1 GDPRRRCRA
10 PDDSAPPARGGAGA
24 RASLVRSAPCPR
36 ACVVGG
42 GDARARCPRHARRRP
57 ARLVVAS
64 GPDEYAACLMPLDDE
79 RGAEPEADVG
89 PEAGPEPEATSEP
102 ATATAA
108 EPDVALPL
116 PGAGTPDGDKLR
128 DAHRAFEVG

>member
-1 GDPRRRCRA
+1 
-10 PDDSAPPARGGAGA
+10 
-24 RASLVRSAPCPR
+24 
-36 ACVVGG
+36 
-42 GDARARCPRHARRRP
+42 
-57 ARLVVAS
+57 
-64 GPDEYAACLMPLDDE
+64 MPLDDE

-128 DAHRAFEVG
+128 DAHRAFEVGDYAQVRRTTRSLADASDPDVTKAASELRARTEVDPIQIGVLLGCLVLLVFLTYVYVLP